1 MKFCPKCNSR
11 LISNECHNWK
21 CTEGKVTERRKKPN
35 SSWNYLYAKTKP
47 CYKGCGAMIYFDEDY
62 KSENDKFIPLDV
74 QTREPHQCREEI
86 NTTMYESSSNSYVSE
101 PSTFNQTKT
110 THSPYRNNYENN
122 THDDDVSEKISSLV
136 KKIKLFDVKKIPKED
151 LIDNPILDEIIQGH
165 VEKNLSI
172 IHFEHSKSNEPQ
184 KKSLLSLNGLVLPQ
198 IIKGISKNGLKD
210 GLLYYQIESIKSILA
225 GKNTIISAPTGS
237 GKTEA
242 FTIPIIQKILK
253 NYSTG
258 VFALLTY
265 PLNALIDDQVSKINE
280 ILELCDLD
288 DKIVARAIHRGV
300 SQEARQNILSE
311 TKKKCVI
318 LATSFDFID
327 WHLTLQTN
335 NWKVLCQPAKILV
348 IDESHSYTSFHGS
361 NVYHVIKRMKK
372 YMDDK
377 IQFVCSSATLDN
389 PTQFFS
395 EMFDVSDDSFETI
408 TSSQRRKQDL
418 YTLFVMPQK
427 MPQRETME
435 MLSSICHKNNSKQLI
450 FNNTVNNAEILAS
463 NLRERNSG
471 IRVRVHSGVIDKGDR
486 RLAEG
491 EMKQGDLD
499 VLSCTPTLE
508 LGIDIGQINVVISAF
523 TGEFDK
529 FIQRIG
535 RAGRRGQKSFAIC
548 VFEPRDAVCHYYA
561 NNISEYL
568 SQTHTIQINKD
579 NPIISDKHQKS
590 KEIEVIASQTFD
602 KKPLWDYANNMNLRG
617 ASGSVKIIIPGKN
630 SVEKTTP
637 TGYYQLHQKAL
648 YLLNSRLYEVYR
660 FEKTKDG
667 GVSYLKECSIVDRNK
682 RTIPVVQTKL
692 KQVDKKLKRTIKLY
706 ENNNQTI
713 SLAYGIINLNKTI
726 TGYYKG
732 NKNDPI
738 QSLKKIKGIF
748 HSNWKD
754 LTWNSKLSAIEIP
767 ITFDSIS
774 DDSTKDEISHTL
786 THVFVNASKIVT
798 KSGTG
803 DIDAFFDDSNDVLY
817 LYDNTAN
824 GANGCSRIIYE
835 KFESVLSIVETLLSK
850 CDCKNGCPKCIHI
863 SEFCHTNNQDLK
875 KEKTLE
881 FFNKSLSDKK

>member
-35 SSWNYLYAKTKP
+35 SSWNYLYAKPKP
-47 CYKGCGAMIYFDEDY
+47 CYKGCGGMIYFDEDY
-62 KSENDKFIPLDV
+62 KSENDKFIPLDI

-86 NTTMYESSSNSYVSE
+86 APSTYESEYSYSTSKQSN
-101 PSTFNQTKT
+101 FNK
-110 THSPYRNNYENN
+110 SKINGFSFSKENN
-122 THDDDVSEKISSLV
+122 NDNYDDTSEEISSLV
-136 KKIKLFDVKKIPKED
+136 KNIKLFDVKKIPKED
-151 LIDNPILDEIIQGH
+151 LVDNPILEEIIQGH
-165 VEKNLSI
+165 LEKNLSI
-172 IHFEHSKSNEPQ
+172 IHFEHSQTNEPP
-184 KKSLLSLNGLVLPQ
+184 KKSLQSLDDLIAPE

-210 GLLYYQIESIKSILA
+210 GLLEYQIESIASIISE
-225 GKNTIISAPTGS
+225 KNTIISAPTGS

-242 FTIPIIQKILK
+242 FAIPIIQKILK

-265 PLNALIDDQVSKINE
+265 PLNALIDDQVSKINK
-280 ILELCDLD
+280 ILENCKLGDR
-288 DKIVARAIHRGV
+288 IVARAIHRGV
-300 SQEARQNILSE
+300 SKEARQNILNE
-311 TKKKCVI
+311 ATKKCVI

-327 WHLTLQTN
+327 WHLTLQTTS
-335 NWKVLCQPAKILV
+335 WKVLCQPAKILV
-348 IDESHSYTSFHGS
+348 MDEAHSYTSFHGS

-372 YMDDK
+372 YMDK
-377 IQFVCSSATLDN
+377 QIQFVCSSATLDN
-389 PTQFFS
+389 PAQFFS
-395 EMFDVSDDSFETI
+395 EMFDLSSNSFTTI
-408 TSSQRRKQDL
+408 TSSQRRKQNL

-435 MLSSICHKNNSKQLI
+435 MLSSICYKNNSKQLV

-463 NLRERNSG
+463 NMRERNPG

-508 LGIDIGQINVVISAF
+508 LGIDIGKINVVISAF

-561 NNISEYL
+561 NNMPEYL
-568 SQTHTIQINKD
+568 LQKHSIQINKD
-579 NPIISDKHQKS
+579 NPIISNKHDKS
-590 KEIEVIASQTFD
+590 KEIEIIASQTFD
-602 KKPLWDYANNMNLRG
+602 KKPLWDYANSMNLRG
-617 ASGSVKIIIPGKN
+617 ASGSVKINLPGKN
-630 SVEKTTP
+630 TVEKATP

-648 YLLNSRLYEVYR
+648 YLLNSKLYEVEK
-660 FEKTKDG
+660 FDKTKDG
-667 GVSYLKECSIVDRNK
+667 GISFLKECSIVDRNK
-682 RTIPVVQTKL
+682 RTLPIVQTKL
-692 KQVDKKLKRTIKLY
+692 NQVDRKLERTINLKKNSEHKL
-706 ENNNQTI
+706 

-748 HSNWKD
+748 HPNWKD
-754 LTWNSKLSAIEIP
+754 LTWDSKLSAVEIP
-767 ITFDSIS
+767 LSMDSIS
-774 DDSTKDEISHTL
+774 DNSMRDEISHTL
-786 THVFVNASKIVT
+786 THVFVNASKIIT
-798 KSGTG
+798 KSDTG

-824 GANGCSRIIYE
+824 GANGCSRIIFE
-835 KFESVLSIVETLLSK
+835 KFEDVLNIVATLLSK
-850 CDCKNGCPKCIHI
+850 CDCKNGCPKCIHV
-863 SEFCHTNNQDLK
+863 SEFCHTNNQDLSK
-875 KEKTLE
+875 SNTSE
-881 FFNKSLSDKK
+881 FFNRFFK